1 MSAIKNLGTIAVMV
15 PLYNSEPYIHD
26 CLDSLIRQS
35 YPYWVAYVVDDGS
48 PDASGKIA
56 DEYAAKDSRFCVFH
70 KQNGGYGS
78 ALNYA
83 LEQAASS
90 LESFLAVTFL
100 DGDDYLDENAYRDL
114 SSVMAGTQVDILF
127 FGFKRLHSD
136 KRINEREFSCPS
148 GTVTRLSYHSAQLG
162 CGIWQGKNGA
172 HNQIWNKFY
181 KSSLIQK
188 IRFLGDKDYIEDI
201 IFCTK
206 TAVKASSFY
215 FFDKSYYFYR
225 QHEDS
230 AIRSPYFQIRR
241 ARSILYSLSIIEKST
256 IKEKDEFLEQIYPK
270 MFRTFQ
276 KMRNGHITHFFEN
289 SNLFIEVANKIMPWA
304 TQEYQAGRVKEKDFL
319 FLCEVASSQPLNVSL
334 TRHPAI
340 QFVLQKAESLI
351 NEKKIFNYA
360 KYLTLRVDI
369 RNKGKEGNK
378 VIAQSIVPDPE
389 RVREQPAWL
398 PDGISI
404 ESTSRE
410 MKVIIC
416 CQGKG
421 ELDIRLRGRDERN
434 DDRKRYPVWIDCT
447 YFTVNGLVVFSEAK
461 TVCHDKPYLYK
472 KTVIDREIVKL
483 EFRWT
488 ECRSS
493 SVLDEYHQLQKD
505 LKESH
510 QKLSNE
516 VKKNKLQSAYASQV
530 LSQLHDEERKN
541 KRQEA
546 YIFRASSQLRRFR
559 LTKYLKYKFLSK
571 VTFGNMRNHYKE
583 KYQEQKSIYKSI
595 KKGRFSL

>member
-26 CLDSLIRQS
+26 CLDSLIQQS

-83 LEQAASS
+83 IEQAASS

-100 DGDDYLDENAYRDL
+100 DGDDCLDTNAYRDL
-114 SSVMAGTQVDILF
+114 SLVMANTGSDVLF
-127 FGFKRLHSD
+127 FGYKQLYAD
-136 KRINEREFSCPS
+136 KKINERPFACSS
-148 GTVTRLSYHSAQLG
+148 GAVTRLTYHAAQLG
-162 CGIWQGKNGA
+162 YGIWRGKNGTWRA
-172 HNQIWNKFY
+172 VWNKFY
-181 KSSLIQK
+181 KPALIQK
-188 IRFLGDKDYIEDI
+188 IRFLGDRNYIEDI
-201 IFCTK
+201 IFCTRIGIQ
-206 TAVKASSFY
+206 ANSFH
-215 FFDKSYYFYR
+215 FIDKSYYFHR
-225 QHEDS
+225 QREDS
-230 AIRSPYFQIRR
+230 VSRSPDIQIRR
-241 ARSILYSLSIIEKST
+241 SRSIFYSLYVIEKSNVSEK
-256 IKEKDEFLEQIYPK
+256 IGILNLKYKEMFHIFQEMKD
-270 MFRTFQ
+270 
-276 KMRNGHITHFFEN
+276 NHIVHFFEN

-472 KTVIDREIVKL
+472 KTVIDREVVKL

-595 KKGRFSL
+595 KKGQFSL